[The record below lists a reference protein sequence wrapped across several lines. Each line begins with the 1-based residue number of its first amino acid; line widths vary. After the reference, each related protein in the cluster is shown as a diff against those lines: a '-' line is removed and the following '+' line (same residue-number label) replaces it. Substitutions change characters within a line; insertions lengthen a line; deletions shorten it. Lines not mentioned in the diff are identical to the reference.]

1 MSQITQ
7 LKSHQVITAN
17 GAISASI
24 LVQNKTIIALK
35 PYDYISDSI
44 SQVFDYSDSAILP
57 GLVDSHVHVNEPGRT
72 DWEGFDTATHAA
84 AAGGITTVIDMPLNC
99 IPVTITAQALADKLA
114 VLDNK
119 LWIDTGFWGG
129 ATADNLA
136 DLPALLDAGV
146 FGVKSFTIHSG
157 IDEFKAVNE
166 DQLFAAMQKLAEK
179 GLPHLIHAELEP
191 ENTLPAS
198 IGASYQSF
206 LKTRPESWEN
216 NAIAMVIRVMQKLE
230 ANGLKPHAHIVH
242 LSSASALPMIKA
254 AREQGLKLTVE
265 TCPHYLVLAAEHI
278 PDGQATYKCCPPIR
292 EQQNQQQLWQA
303 LKDGVIDCIVSDHS
317 PCTPQLKNL
326 DSGDLENAWGG
337 ISGLQFGLSLVWSK
351 AKQLGFSLTELANLM
366 STQPAKLLNL
376 KHKGEI
382 AVGKQADFCIFSA
395 DKSYTITAEC
405 IHHKHKISPYIGNK
419 VTGVIEATWLAGQPI
434 YQNQSFVG
442 QASGQVLLKTPDNS
456 AQFGTRTPSV

>member
-1 MSQITQ
+1 MSPIIQ
-7 LKSHQVITAN
+7 LKSHRVVTPE
-17 GAISASI
+17 GEISASI
-24 LVQNKTIIALK
+24 LVQDKMIIAIK
-35 PYDYISDSI
+35 PYDYISDTI
-44 SQVFDYSDSAILP
+44 SKVFDYSDKVILP

-84 AAGGITTVIDMPLNC
+84 CAGGITTVIDMPLNC
-99 IPVTITAQALADKLA
+99 IPVTITEQALAEKLA
-114 VLDNK
+114 VLDDK

-157 IDEFKAVNE
+157 IDEFQAVNE
-166 DQLFAAMQKLAEK
+166 AQLLAAMRKLAEK

-191 ENTLPAS
+191 EHNKPAS
-198 IGASYQSF
+198 IGSSYQSF

-216 NAIAMVIRVMQKLE
+216 NAIAMVIRVMQQLE
-230 ANGLKPHAHIVH
+230 SEGLKPHAHIVH
-242 LSSASALPMIKA
+242 LSSASALPMIKQA
-254 AREQGLKLTVE
+254 KSAGLKLTVE
-265 TCPHYLVLAAEHI
+265 TCPHYLVLAAEEI
-278 PDGQATYKCCPPIR
+278 PDGKATYKCCPPIR
-292 EQQNQQQLWQA
+292 ETDNQQKLWQA

-351 AKQLGFSLTELANLM
+351 AQKLGFSLSEIANLV
-366 STQPAKLLNL
+366 STQPAKLLGLN
-376 KHKGEI
+376 HKGEI

-395 DKSYTITAEC
+395 DDNYRITADC
-405 IHHKHKISPYIGNK
+405 IHHKHKISPYIGTQ
-419 VTGVIEATWLAGQPI
+419 VDGVIDATWLAGQVI
-434 YQNQSFVG
+434 YQNQDFVG
-442 QASGQVLLKTPDNS
+442 QASGQVLLKDKI
-456 AQFGTRTPSV
+456 